1 MMGAVIVSYGG
12 HALGAAS
19 CKKLLAKNWTLS
31 FDLRAQAR
39 EVLTK
44 TNFGQKK
51 AFDNGAD
58 ILPMVASNQGTEENL
73 DDLWDVKVRAP
84 FRIIKAVP
92 PHLKAKGKKRMVKIG
107 SIYGKRFQKI
117 SICYAMTR
125 QPVLALTKVLLTVE
139 WCDSLHAT
147 ALCPRAIDT
156 ELITGTQSRPHA
168 L

>member
-1 MMGAVIVSYGG
+1 MMGAVMVSYGG

-44 TNFGQKK
+44 TNFGRKK
-51 AFDNGAD
+51 AFANGAD
-58 ILPMVASNQGTEENL
+58 ILPMVASNQETEENL
-73 DDLWDVKVRAP
+73 DDLWEVNVRAP

-107 SIYGKRFQKI
+107 FIYGTRVQKI

-125 QPVLALTKVLLTVE
+125 QPVLALTTVLLTEE
-139 WCDSLHAT
+139 WYDST
-147 ALCPRAIDT
+147 VP
-156 ELITGTQSRPHA
+156 SRH
-168 L
+168 

>member
-107 SIYGKRFQKI
+107 FTYGKRFQKNLYLLRHDQTT
-117 SICYAMTR
+117 SPCTDKSFADGGMVR
-125 QPVLALTKVLLTVE
+125 QPT
-139 WCDSLHAT
+139 CDST
-147 ALCPRAIDT
+147 VP
-156 ELITGTQSRPHA
+156 SRH
-168 L
+168 